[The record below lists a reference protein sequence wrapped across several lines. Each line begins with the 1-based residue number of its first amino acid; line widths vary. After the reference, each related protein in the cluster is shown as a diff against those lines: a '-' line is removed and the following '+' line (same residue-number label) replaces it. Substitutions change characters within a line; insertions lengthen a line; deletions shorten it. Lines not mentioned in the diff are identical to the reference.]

1 MCSAAQGAPAA
12 AHDDNVQATLGGE
25 DVFPRF
31 NCSQWTPSEEATLLR
46 GREVGHSW
54 EQIAAKLPGR
64 TSDSVRNRA
73 QKLHAQH
80 KLPLAPV
87 KDAKGW
93 FSDNARM
100 WEQEEDAHI
109 IRNVAL
115 IGKSWRLIASG
126 LKDRSD
132 SAVRNR
138 YNRLVAA
145 GMTAPERMEGTIPP
159 AGMSITGCVAPAL
172 PIPGHMPPGMSIT
185 GCVAPA
191 LLIPGHMPHALPA
204 SWLPGSLAGPHVTK
218 AAGGLAQF
226 GVTVALPMPSSL
238 PVFAPSM
245 ALAPAPSMAPL
256 PPPTVGCKRYVDDSP
271 PSTADGGMDDGE
283 DMPVSTTPQVAN
295 LLEGSTTSAL
305 LSDPLSA
312 PLTLAEMAAAF
323 KRKLGLPDGLT
334 LKATVV
340 AACAHYGV
348 PTSGHSLMEQAIR
361 CTEVW

>member
-1 MCSAAQGAPAA
+1 MMCYAAQGAPAA
-12 AHDDNVQATLGGE
+12 AHGENVQATLCRE

-46 GREVGHSW
+46 GREAGHTW
-54 EQIAAKLPGR
+54 DQIAAELPGR

-93 FSDNARM
+93 FSDNARV
-100 WEQEEDAHI
+100 WEPQEDVHI
-109 IRNVAL
+109 ICSVAQ

-126 LKDRSD
+126 LEGRSD

-145 GMTAPERMEGTIPP
+145 GIAAPEQVKEPVGP
-159 AGMSITGCVAPAL
+159 AGMSVAGCVAPAL
-172 PIPGHMPPGMSIT
+172 PIPGRMPYMLPG
-185 GCVAPA
+185 
-191 LLIPGHMPHALPA
+191 
-204 SWLPGSLAGPHVTK
+204 SWLPGSLSGPHATA
-218 AAGGLAQF
+218 AAGGVAQF
-226 GVTVALPMPSSL
+226 GVAVALPMPSSL
-238 PVFAPSM
+238 PGFVPSM
-245 ALAPAPSMAPL
+245 APAPDPSMAPL
-256 PPPTVGCKRYVDDSP
+256 PPPAVGCKRYVDDSP
-271 PSTADGGMDDGE
+271 PSTAGGGMDDGE
-283 DMPVSTTPQVAN
+283 DMPVSTTPQAAN

-305 LSDPLSA
+305 LGA
-312 PLTLAEMAAAF
+312 PLTLAEMAAGF

-334 LKATVV
+334 LKAIVV

-348 PTSGHSLMEQAIR
+348 PTTGHTLMEQAIL